1 MYLQNRTQI
10 SESSSPIA
18 FKFWNN
24 IEFDYVVFLYNFH
37 LDITPVKG
45 ENLLFVKTEV

>member
-18 FKFWNN
+18 FKFLNN
-24 IEFDYVVFLYNFH
+24 IEFDYGRAL
-37 LDITPVKG
+37 I
-45 ENLLFVKTEV
+45 

>member
-1 MYLQNRTQI
+1 MKTLIQVLHRSLSNFDTTF
-10 SESSSPIA
+10 SSIT
-18 FKFWNN
+18 
-24 IEFDYVVFLYNFH
+24 VVFSYNFH